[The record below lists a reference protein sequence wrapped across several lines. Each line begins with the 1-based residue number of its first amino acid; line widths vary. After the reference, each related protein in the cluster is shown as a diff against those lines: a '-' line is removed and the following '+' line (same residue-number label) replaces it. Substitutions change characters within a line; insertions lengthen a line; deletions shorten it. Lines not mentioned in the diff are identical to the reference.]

1 MRSPSRKEWI
11 NILVVAIVFLTV
23 LTIVLLLRG

>member
-1 MRSPSRKEWI
+1 MHSPSRKEWI
-11 NILVVAIVFLTV
+11 SLLVAAIVFLTV